1 MIEAQNELVG
11 LSAGAA
17 AALIREHKLGALE
30 LTEACLR
37 QIEASEPEVQ
47 AFAFLDPEH
56 AQGQARALD
65 DMRRRGRPLG
75 PLHGLPVGVKDIID
89 TQDMPTENG
98 TVLHAGRRPRADA
111 TVVSRLRAAGA
122 VILGKT
128 VTTELAVY
136 APSKTRNPHNPEHTP
151 GGSSSG
157 SAAAVAAHM
166 VPLALGTQTNGSVIR
181 PAAYCGVYGYK
192 PSHGLISRT
201 GVLRQSP
208 PLDTV
213 GVMARSVEDLALLA
227 EVLMG
232 YDPGDPALRPRAH
245 PRLLEVAAQPPP
257 VVPDLGFVRTPVW
270 DQAED
275 ETKAAFDELRE
286 RARRA
291 RQRGRSAGGVRPGG
305 SSSTARSWSA
315 DLARSFAPEYER
327 GRDRLSARLCG
338 MIERGQRCPRGRLQP
353 GGRCDRPAA
362 ARDRAAVRALR
373 RPAHAGDHRAGA
385 AWARGDRQPGVLHDL
400 DAVRH
405 ARGHLA
411 PAPGRQRP
419 AAWRPAG
426 RPEGRRRPAAAHR
439 ALAGRDAARRG
450 RRLNRSGVAEL
461 ILAAADRLDHADDHQ
476 GHAGQHDD
484 PQRDRGHLGEDGAE
498 EDDRHGQRERSA
510 DQGWK
515 HRVPPR
521 QLSRPR
527 IKGRRGG
534 ASSHDPHPRVR
545 TAHPVA
551 TSGQSAAYRRPFA
564 KTSKDVCLD
573 PAAGLRR

>member
-1 MIEAQNELVG
+1 MIEPQNELVG

-30 LTEACLR
+30 LTEAYLQ

-56 AQGQARALD
+56 ARGQARTLD
-65 DMRRRGRPLG
+65 EMRKHGRPLG

-136 APSKTRNPHNPEHTP
+136 APNQTRNPHNPEHTP

-181 PAAYCGVYGYK
+181 PAAYCGVFGYK
-192 PSHGLISRT
+192 PSHGLISRS
-201 GVLRQSP
+201 GILRQSP

-213 GVMARSVEDLALLA
+213 GAMARSVEDLALLA

-232 YDPGDPALRPRAH
+232 YDPGDPALRPCAH
-245 PRLLEVAAQPPP
+245 PRLLEIATQPPP

-270 DQAED
+270 NQAEA
-275 ETKAAFDELRE
+275 ETRAAFDELLATLGE
-286 RARRA
+286 RA
-291 RQRGRSAGGVRPGG
+291 SAADLPAAFDKAIELHG
-305 SSSTARSWSA
+305 TIMEA

-338 MIERGQRCPRGRLQP
+338 MIERGQQCLAVDYNRAVDAIGWLQREIERLFA
-353 GGRCDRPAA
+353 RYDALLTPATTG
-362 ARDRAAVRALR
+362 
-373 RPAHAGDHRAGA
+373 PAPHG
-385 AWARGDRQPGVLHDL
+385 L
-400 DAVRH
+400 DATGSPVFCTMWTLCGMPAVTLPLLQAGNGLPLGVQLVGQKGDD
-405 ARGHLA
+405 ARL
-411 PAPGRQRP
+411 
-419 AAWRPAG
+419 
-426 RPEGRRRPAAAHR
+426 
-439 ALAGRDAARRG
+439 L
-450 RRLNRSGVAEL
+450 
-461 ILAAADRLDHADDHQ
+461 
-476 GHAGQHDD
+476 
-484 PQRDRGHLGEDGAE
+484 
-498 EDDRHGQRERSA
+498 
-510 DQGWK
+510 
-515 HRVPPR
+515 
-521 QLSRPR
+521 
-527 IKGRRGG
+527 
-534 ASSHDPHPRVR
+534 R
-545 TAHPVA
+545 TARWLVETLRAEVA
-551 TSGQSAAYRRPFA
+551 A
-564 KTSKDVCLD
+564 
-573 PAAGLRR
+573 